1 MDTRIIELLEACY
14 DEELSL
20 MSGDL
25 GKSTY
30 NHDVHPAMRSLQGVF
45 PFAGWRGIWYD
56 GDGLLGA
63 YGSVTGS

>member
-30 NHDVHPAMRSLQGVF
+30 NHDVHPPMRSLQGVF
-45 PFAGWRGIWYD
+45 PFAG
-56 GDGLLGA
+56 GA
-63 YGSVTGS
+63 EYGNMGTPLSGPMVQ